1 MLFLIN
7 VPLYKRPTMQN
18 LDITSRER
26 EVLNLVAFE
35 YSSKEIADKL
45 YISNHTVISHRQ
57 KLMHKLDVK
66 NTAGLVRKGFEY
78 GLISI

>member
-1 MLFLIN
+1 
-7 VPLYKRPTMQN
+7 MQN

-35 YSSKEIADKL
+35 YSSKEIANKL

-57 KLMHKLDVK
+57 KLMLKLDAK
-66 NTAGLVRKGFEY
+66 NTAGLIRKGFEY